1 MPLKNFENFKTKLQR
16 NNRLV
21 VPKLLRWKYKIG
33 AGELFRV
40 SLKPVDAPVFGVKEE
55 FFAKMSVDG
64 RLTVPKLNIQA
75 LESAEKVSLVGRAF
89 EVTLYPA

>member
-1 MPLKNFENFKTKLQR
+1 MPLKNFETFKTKLQR

-21 VPKLLRWKYKIG
+21 VPKLLRWKYKID

-40 SLKPVDAPVFGVKEE
+40 SLKPVDAKVYGEKEE

-64 RLTVPKLNIQA
+64 RLTVPKINIQA

>member
-1 MPLKNFENFKTKLQR
+1 MPLKVVETSKTKLQR

-21 VPKLLRWKYKIG
+21 VSKLVRWKYKTE

-40 SLKPVDAPVFGVKEE
+40 SLKPVDAGVFGEKEE
-55 FFAKMSVDG
+55 FFAKMSADG
-64 RLTVPKLNIQA
+64 RLTVPKLNIHA